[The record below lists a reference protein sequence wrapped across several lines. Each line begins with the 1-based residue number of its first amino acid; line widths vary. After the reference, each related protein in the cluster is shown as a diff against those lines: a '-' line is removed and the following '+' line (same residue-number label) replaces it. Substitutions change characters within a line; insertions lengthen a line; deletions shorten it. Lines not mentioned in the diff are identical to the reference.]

1 MQHMT
6 HGRAWHLQVDS
17 ARGAVRHNADT
28 REEWQRTVSKIGR
41 DFLVKEVHH
50 QFDLL
55 CPSCKELH
63 AYLMSSPALTFLS
76 VASGKNQHKQAM
88 ASWLCIILPDRH
100 HLEPG
105 SRV

>member
-1 MQHMT
+1 MH
-6 HGRAWHLQVDS
+6 HAAYHSWRAWRLQVDS

-41 DFLVKEVHH
+41 DFLIKEVRH

-63 AYLMSSPALTFLS
+63 ASFMSSPALAFLS
-76 VASGKNQHKQAM
+76 VANGKNQHNQSM
-88 ASWLCIILPDRH
+88 ASWLYMISPH
-100 HLEPG
+100 
-105 SRV
+105 